1 MLSEWLYVNKPSAK
15 GLKKIDPPA
24 LGVEI
29 SNGVL
34 SLLKLEV
41 DIHRIAIA
49 SAKAA
54 GQRIDA
60 GHALECLHYR

>member
-15 GLKKIDPPA
+15 GLKKFGPRA
-24 LGVEI
+24 LVIEI
-29 SNGVL
+29 SSGVL

-60 GHALECLHYR
+60 GHALEGLHYR